1 MNITVCIKQVPSTS
15 EVEIDEKTG
24 NLKRDGV
31 DSKINPYDLFAIEEA
46 IRLKERTNANVN
58 ALTMGPP
65 QADEILQESF
75 TLGVD
80 EGFLVTDR
88 KCAGADVLATA
99 KALAEGIKKVG
110 NADLIICGKQ
120 TTDGDTAQVGAEIA
134 ELLDIPHANNI
145 LEIKEIKENSIVVDL
160 DLPTMVQTV
169 EIQLPCL
176 ISVDKDV
183 NQPRLP
189 SYKLKKKTQNKKI
202 TPFTV
207 ADFEDPDESKYGMN
221 GSATQV
227 VKIFPPESND
237 ETETWEG
244 NAEELSEQITQK
256 ILELKIV

>member
-31 DSKINPYDLFAIEEA
+31 DSKINPYDLFALEEA
-46 IRLKERTNANVN
+46 IRLKEKNNAIVN
-58 ALTMGPP
+58 AITMGPN
-65 QADEILQESF
+65 QAEEILHEAYC
-75 TLGVD
+75 LGAD
-80 EGFLVTDR
+80 NGYLITDR

-99 KALAEGIKKVG
+99 KAISEGIKRTG
-110 NADLIICGKQ
+110 DFDLIICGKQ

-134 ELLDIPHANNI
+134 ELLGIPHANNV
-145 LEIKEIKENSIVVDL
+145 LKIKEIKEDSIVVDI
-160 DLPTMVQTV
+160 DLPTMVQTI

-189 SYKLKKKTQNKKI
+189 SYKLKKVTKDKKI
-202 TPFTV
+202 TSFGV
-207 ADFEDPDESKYGMN
+207 ADFEDPDESHYGMN

-227 VKIFPPESND
+227 VRIFPPESNE

-244 NAEELSEQITQK
+244 DCDELAEKITQK

>member
-31 DSKINPYDLFAIEEA
+31 DSKINPYDLFALEEGVRIKEKNQA
-46 IRLKERTNANVN
+46 IVN
-58 ALTMGPP
+58 AITMGPN
-65 QADEILQESF
+65 QAEEILKEAYC
-75 TLGVD
+75 LGVD
-80 EGFLVTDR
+80 NGYLISDR

-99 KALAEGIKKVG
+99 KAISEGIKKVG
-110 NADLIICGKQ
+110 KFDLIICGKQ

-134 ELLDIPHANNI
+134 EFLGVPHANNV
-145 LEIKEIKENSIVVDL
+145 LQIKEIKEDSIVVDV
-160 DLPTMVQTV
+160 DLPTMVQTI

-176 ISVDKDV
+176 ISVDKDI

-189 SYKLKKKTQNKKI
+189 SYKLKKATKDKKI
-202 TPFTV
+202 ISFTV
-207 ADFEDPDESKYGMN
+207 DDFEDSDESKYGMN

-227 VKIFPPESND
+227 VRIFPPQSND

-244 NAEELSEQITQK
+244 NGNELADKIAHK
-256 ILELKIV
+256 ILELKII

>member
-46 IRLKERTNANVN
+46 IRLKERIEASVSV
-58 ALTMGPP
+58 LTMGPP
-65 QADEILQESF
+65 QAEEVLQESF
-75 TLGVD
+75 TLGAD
-80 EGFLVTDR
+80 KGFLITDR

-99 KALAEGIKKVG
+99 KALAEGIKKIG

-134 ELLDIPHANNI
+134 EFLDIPHANNI
-145 LEIKEIKENSIVVDL
+145 LEVKQIKESSIVVDF

-176 ISVDKDV
+176 ISLDKDI

-202 TPFTV
+202 ITFGV
-207 ADFEDPDESKYGMN
+207 DDFEDPDDSKYGMN
-221 GSATQV
+221 GSVTQV
-227 VKIFPPESND
+227 VRIFPPESNE

-244 NAEELSEQITQK
+244 NAEELSERITQK